1 MAKML
6 FDFMN
11 FALLKISGII
21 LLYVKN
27 LSNVVLENIF
37 LVIY

>member
-1 MAKML
+1 MAKT

-11 FALLKISGII
+11 FTFLKISGKI
-21 LLYVKN
+21 LFYVKK
-27 LSNVVLENIF
+27 LSKVVLENIF